1 MDSMRLVG
9 KTVLVTGSGSGI
21 GRSVATRF
29 VQEGARVV
37 FTDRNLSTAEEAR
50 EQAGGDSIALELDV
64 SSESSCRRGF
74 EVAISSGFSPNVV
87 IANAG
92 IQLFGQD
99 NRVADL
105 DLEVWSQTMA
115 VNLTGTFLTLKYAVR
130 AMLESG
136 GSIVVTGSPTALGG
150 SFSDFTA
157 YSSSKGG
164 VHSLAMAVAG
174 GYAEKGIRVNTVIPG
189 YIETPLVSSV
199 VNDPEARSG
208 IVARIPLKRPGHASD
223 IEGVMVFLASDE
235 SSFATGS
242 FIVIDGGLTTI

>member
-1 MDSMRLVG
+1 MDSLRLEG
-9 KTVLVTGSGSGI
+9 KTVLVTGAGSGI

-29 VQEGARVV
+29 VREGARVV
-37 FTDRNLSTAEEAR
+37 FTDRNLVAAEEAK
-50 EQAGGDSIALELDV
+50 EASGGDSIALELDV
-64 SSESSCRRGF
+64 SSESSCRQGF
-74 EVAISSGFSPNVV
+74 EAAISSGFSPNVV
-87 IANAG
+87 VANAG

-99 NRVADL
+99 NRVAEL
-105 DLEVWSQTMA
+105 DLEVWSKTLA
-115 VNLTGTFLTLKYAVR
+115 VNLTGTFLTLKYSVR
-130 AMLESG
+130 AMMELG

-189 YIETPLVSSV
+189 YIETPLVKSV
-199 VNDPEARSG
+199 VNDPEARAG
-208 IVARIPLKRPGHASD
+208 IVARIPLQRPGRPSD

-235 SSFATGS
+235 SGFATGG
-242 FIVIDGGLTTI
+242 FFVVDGGLTTI

>member
-1 MDSMRLVG
+1 MSSPRLEG

-37 FTDRNLSTAEEAR
+37 FTDRNLQAAEEAR
-50 EQAGGDSIALELDV
+50 EESGGDSIAVELDV
-64 SSESSCRRGF
+64 SSEPSCRQGF
-74 EVAISSGFSPNVV
+74 EVAISNGFSPNVV

-92 IQLFGQD
+92 IQLFGRD
-99 NRVADL
+99 NRVAEL
-105 DLEVWSQTMA
+105 DLAVWHETLT

-130 AMLESG
+130 AMSESG

-174 GYAEKGIRVNTVIPG
+174 GYAERGIRVNTVIPG

-199 VNDPEARSG
+199 VNNPEARAG
-208 IVARIPLKRPGHASD
+208 IVAQIPLKRPGQATD
-223 IEGVMVFLASDE
+223 IEGVMIFLASDE
-235 SSFATGS
+235 SSFATGG
-242 FIVIDGGLTTI
+242 FFVVDGGLTTI

>member
-1 MDSMRLVG
+1 MDSSRLEG
-9 KTVLVTGSGSGI
+9 KIVLVTGSGSGI

-29 VQEGARVV
+29 VREGARVV
-37 FTDRNLSTAEEAR
+37 FTDRNLAAAQEAQ
-50 EQAGGDSIALELDV
+50 EQAGGDSIAVELDI
-64 SSESSCRRGF
+64 SSEPSCREGF
-74 EVAISSGFSPNVV
+74 EVAISKGFSPNVV

-99 NRVADL
+99 SRVADL
-105 DLEVWSQTMA
+105 DLEVWSQTIA

-130 AMLESG
+130 AMSESG

-199 VNDPEARSG
+199 VNDPEARAG
-208 IVARIPLKRPGHASD
+208 VVARIPLKRPGRASD
-223 IEGVMVFLASDE
+223 IEGIMVFLASDE
-235 SSFATGS
+235 SSFATGG
-242 FIVIDGGLTTI
+242 FFVVDGGLTTI